1 MTRDGGGAV
10 AIWHDIAPE
19 GLDEFYAWHGEEHMP

>member
-1 MTRDGGGAV
+1 MSLAGKGAV

-19 GLDEFYAWHGEEHMP
+19 GRDDVLRVARP